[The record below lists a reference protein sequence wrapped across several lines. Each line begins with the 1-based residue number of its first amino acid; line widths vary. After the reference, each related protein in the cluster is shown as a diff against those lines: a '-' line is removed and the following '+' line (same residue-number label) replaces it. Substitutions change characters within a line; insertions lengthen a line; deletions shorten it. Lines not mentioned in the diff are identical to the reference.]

1 MNDLNAFTGLVRRCV
16 EDYDMIAP
24 GDTVAVGVSGGKD
37 SLVLLMALNE
47 LRRYYPKPFAL
58 EAITVELGFDG
69 MDFTPVAERGGELVG
84 YAYAGPFGTRAA
96 YDWAVEMS
104 IYLREDQR
112 HQGTGKR
119 LYAALE
125 AVLRAQNVQNLY
137 ACIGYP
143 DGADDAHL
151 TKNSAQ
157 FHAHLGYRLVGEF
170 SRCGYKFGT
179 WYSMVWMEKSIGAHG
194 ESPAPVR
201 PFPEL
206 SPAELDAILDQA

>member
-1 MNDLNAFTGLVRRCV
+1 MPDV
-16 EDYDMIAP
+16 EEFAARMRA
-24 GDTVAVGVSGGKD
+24 T
-37 SLVLLMALNE
+37 
-47 LRRYYPKPFAL
+47 LRRYPYL
-58 EAITVELGFDG
+58 
-69 MDFTPVAERGGELVG
+69 VAERGGELVG
-84 YAYAGPFGTRAA
+84 YAYAGPFGSRAA
-96 YDWAVEMS
+96 YAWAVEMS

-112 HQGTGKR
+112 HQGTGRR

-157 FHAHLGYRLVGEF
+157 FHAHLGYRIVGEF
-170 SRCGYKFGT
+170 SCCGYKFGT
-179 WYSMVWMEKSIGAHG
+179 WYSMAWMEKCIGAHE

-201 PFPEL
+201 PFPEI
-206 SPAELDAILDQA
+206 SPAELESILDHV